1 MARPE
6 RLTVVAALAILLV
19 GVVAGVESL
28 TIARRSPGYS
38 FAATSGLAAALELA
52 AGWALVLAGLIA
64 FRTRGRRAFGGI
76 LALAGVAWFLVEWN
90 NPGASLAVVF
100 TAGLVGYAC
109 TPCWSRTLCC
119 VIPTGASTPLSQPR
133 SPPVI

>member
-90 NPGASLAVVF
+90 NPAWQWSSRQGWWG
-100 TAGLVGYAC
+100 TPC